1 MNFGRMASIVL
12 ATAAV
17 VGVFVE
23 IPIISNYAFWIFV
36 GAYLVWIGA
45 HPLSKNLFKLGLMI
59 SIVRLLAAIVGVFV
73 EIPIVSNYAFWVMAS
88 NYLIIVCRHRP

>member
-45 HPLSKNLFKLGLMI
+45 HPLSIFSSWGL
-59 SIVRLLAAIVGVFV
+59 
-73 EIPIVSNYAFWVMAS
+73 
-88 NYLIIVCRHRP
+88 